1 MKNVVP
7 MRRPESELFRSYRN
21 MPKAREFDS
30 HLGLALVMLLFLS
43 ASVSVFGQMFLGL
56 LGVTTVLAA
65 GIGSTIHFKF
75 PYRVQSCIPS
85 QESAKPL
92 NQGTIQK
99 AA

>member
-7 MRRPESELFRSYRN
+7 MRRPKSELFRSYRN

-30 HLGLALVMLLFLS
+30 LLGLALVMVLFLS
-43 ASVSVFGQMFLGL
+43 ASASVFGQMFLGL

-85 QESAKPL
+85 PESNAPS
-92 NQGTIQK
+92 NQDAIPK